1 MAKARIVGVVAM
13 SAAIVAAASGMA
25 AQAPAPIAPNATLEA
40 LLSEVRGLRAD
51 SAQAASSSMRMQLL
65 VARLSLQ
72 EQRIASLGRQSVDVQ
87 KQWQALAQERTQT
100 EAVLKQIQGVFPP
113 ASAGRPDS
121 DAPPSVGLDV
131 LKLKVSQ
138 LRQQEE
144 QLRVQEAELSSA
156 IAGEQGRWAEFNS
169 RLDELERSLTPIP
182 RR

>member
-25 AQAPAPIAPNATLEA
+25 AQAPAPIAPNSTLEA
-40 LLSEVRGLRAD
+40 LLSEV
-51 SAQAASSSMRMQLL
+51 RMQLL

-87 KQWQALAQERTQT
+87 KQWLAVAQERTQT

-113 ASAGRPDS
+113 ASAGQPDP

-131 LKLKVSQ
+131 LKLKVSH